1 MPALAAVLV
10 IALTVSLGNWQMR
23 RAGEKAALQQAQEA
37 ADRAAPRVLGAE
49 PVAPDA
55 LDGRRVVATG
65 RWVPQATVFLDNRTH
80 QGRAGFQVFTPLRLE
95 GERPMH
101 LLVLRGWVARD
112 PVERT
117 RLPAVPAQ
125 EGRVRVEGIAQARLP
140 GALRLG
146 SDDQAREGPQ
156 GRIWQS
162 VSLDAFAQWSSLALQ
177 PVILR
182 QTVDSGD
189 GLVRER
195 PQPGEGAQRHHGYAV
210 QWYAMAAAT
219 ALLWLYFGWFRRN
232 GKSDVDA

>member
-1 MPALAAVLV
+1 MRR
-10 IALTVSLGNWQMR
+10 SLGILREDAERAELAPQPTLHDLDGLLEEMR
-23 RAGEKAALQQAQEA
+23 RAGL
-37 ADRAAPRVLGAE
+37 
-49 PVAPDA
+49 
-55 LDGRRVVATG
+55 VV
-65 RWVPQATVFLDNRTH
+65 D
-80 QGRAGFQVFTPLRLE
+80 LRIE

-112 PVERT
+112 PIERT
-117 RLPAVPAQ
+117 RLPVVPTQ
-125 EGRVRVEGIAQARLP
+125 DERVRIEGVAQARLP

-146 SDDQAREGPQ
+146 SDNQAREGPQ

-162 VSLDAFAQWSSLALQ
+162 VSLDAFAQWSGLALQ

-182 QTVDSGD
+182 QTIDSGD

-195 PQPGEGAQRHHGYAV
+195 PQPGEGAQRHRGYAV

-219 ALLWLYFGWFRRN
+219 ALLWLYFGWFKRN